1 MTDLTSIRRILV
13 ALDASPASLEGL
25 KTAAELAERLNAE
38 LFGLFVE
45 DIDLLRAVELPFA
58 QEIGYL
64 SQVGRR
70 LEPSRLEQQL
80 RGQAEQI
87 RRALAAAADRR
98 GLTWNFRTI
107 RGPVA
112 RELISAGTEADLIVM
127 GRSGRSFLGSRRV
140 GSAVRAVI
148 AQRRGLTMILHR
160 CCEPDQPVVV
170 YDGTETARKA
180 LDAAL
185 HFMVDRQGPISVF
198 LLADSKAE
206 AQAFREAVAEQLK
219 PHGLK
224 ARFRPLISSNPMVV
238 AHFVGMESTG
248 PLLLPAEKWSGREA
262 ELLELVKEVTNPV
275 LVVK

>member
-1 MTDLTSIRRILV
+1 MTEQHTIRRILV

-25 KTAAELAERLNAE
+25 KTAAELADRLNAE
-38 LFGLFVE
+38 LYGLFVE
-45 DIDLLRAVELPFA
+45 DINLLRAVELPFA
-58 QEIGYL
+58 REIGYL

-98 GLTWNFRTI
+98 GVIWDFRSI
-107 RGPVA
+107 RGSVA
-112 RELISAGTEADLIVM
+112 RELISAGAEADLIIM
-127 GRSGRSFLGSRRV
+127 GRSGRSFLGSGRV

-180 LDAAL
+180 VEAAL
-185 HFMVDRQGPISVF
+185 HFMVDREGPVSVF

-206 AQAFREAVAEQLK
+206 AQAFREAVTEQLK
-219 PHGLK
+219 PHGLT

-248 PLLLPAEKWSGREA
+248 PLLLPAEKWSGREE
-262 ELLELVKEVTNPV
+262 ELLKLVKEVTNPV